1 MTQNRASLESIA
13 PTVEEAIEKGLD
25 QLNLTRDDVDVQVLD
40 EGKKTIFRFASR
52 QARVKLI
59 VKSHEDIL
67 DPLIVAADT
76 APINPDKNQVSLV
89 EEILMHMLD
98 MMDVDA
104 SLHTSTEE
112 QDDNRKPL
120 IKINIEGD
128 DLRFLIGK
136 RSEVLSAFQYLLSLM
151 VSHRENEWVPIQLDV
166 QNYRGRREQEI
177 QKMARRMAIQVAE
190 TGKRQALEPMGASER
205 RMVHMALRKNTD
217 VYTESVG
224 EEPNRKIYIYPRK

>member
-1 MTQNRASLESIA
+1 MTQIRASLESIA
-13 PTVEEAIEKGLD
+13 PTVEEAIEKGLE

-59 VKSHEDIL
+59 VKPDTVGFAAPEES
-67 DPLIVAADT
+67 IVFDESSE
-76 APINPDKNQVSLV
+76 NGQESLV
-89 EEILMHMLD
+89 EDTLRHILELLEVDADLD
-98 MMDVDA
+98 MSIEDQEDG
-104 SLHTSTEE
+104 
-112 QDDNRKPL
+112 RKPL

-136 RSEVLSAFQYLLSLM
+136 RSEVLSAFQYLLSLI

-177 QKMARRMAIQVAE
+177 QKMARRMASQVAE

-205 RMVHMALRKNTD
+205 RMVHMALRKNTE

-224 EEPNRKIYIYPRK
+224 EEPNRKIYIYPKK

>member
-1 MTQNRASLESIA
+1 MTQIRASLESIA
-13 PTVEEAIEKGLD
+13 PTVEEAIEKGLE

-59 VKSHEDIL
+59 VK
-67 DPLIVAADT
+67 PDT
-76 APINPDKNQVSLV
+76 AGFAAPEESIVLDESSENGQESLV
-89 EEILMHMLD
+89 EDTLRHILDLLEVDADLD
-98 MMDVDA
+98 MSIEDQEDG
-104 SLHTSTEE
+104 
-112 QDDNRKPL
+112 RKPL

-136 RSEVLSAFQYLLSLM
+136 RSEVLSAFQYLLSLI

-177 QKMARRMAIQVAE
+177 QKMARRMASQVAE

-205 RMVHMALRKNTD
+205 RMVHMALRKNTE

-224 EEPNRKIYIYPRK
+224 EEPNRKIYIYPKK

>member
-1 MTQNRASLESIA
+1 MTQIRASLESIA
-13 PTVEEAIEKGLD
+13 PTVEEAIEKGLE

-59 VKSHEDIL
+59 VKPDTVGFAAPEESIVL
-67 DPLIVAADT
+67 DESSE
-76 APINPDKNQVSLV
+76 NGQESLV
-89 EEILMHMLD
+89 EDTLRHILDLLEVDADLD
-98 MMDVDA
+98 MSIEDQEDG
-104 SLHTSTEE
+104 
-112 QDDNRKPL
+112 RKPL

-136 RSEVLSAFQYLLSLM
+136 RSEVLSAFQYLLSLI

-177 QKMARRMAIQVAE
+177 QKMARRMASQVAE
-190 TGKRQALEPMGASER
+190 TGKRQTLEPMGASER
-205 RMVHMALRKNTD
+205 RMVHMALRKNTE

-224 EEPNRKIYIYPRK
+224 EEPNRKIYIYPKK

>member
-59 VKSHEDIL
+59 VKSHEEIL

-104 SLHTSTEE
+104 SLHTSTED

>member
-104 SLHTSTEE
+104 NLHTSTEE
-112 QDDNRKPL
+112 QDDNRKSL